1 MPPLLRRRHHC
12 RAAAILRQVCSD
24 ERFED
29 LRFAIT
35 DYRDVEVY
43 ETSPQAIEE
52 TAALHIAPLLTN
64 PKILL
69 ASVATDER
77 VVAAIQHF
85 ISLDFISQPYQV
97 FPTMEEARAW
107 IENAHMA
114 TRPRIRNA
122 PEGSVSSSGAWHQVD
137 HRR

>member
-1 MPPLLRRRHHC
+1 MPVEILWEPGGVCRRYFGVVTIAERRHSF
-12 RAAAILRQVCSD
+12 AQVCSD
-24 ERFED
+24 ERFDE

-43 ETSPQAIEE
+43 ETSLQATEE

-85 ISLDFISQPYQV
+85 ISLGFISQPYRV

-107 IENAHMA
+107 IAHAHVA
-114 TRPRIRNA
+114 TRDRFPAR
-122 PEGSVSSSGAWHQVD
+122 H
-137 HRR
+137 